1 MPPEGRH
8 QTEPVEMET
17 SCCEDCNEE
26 VVEDGN
32 HYTNSSGDPLC
43 DSCAENYV
51 SCNCGEDVHEED
63 AYEFDGSYFCQS
75 CYDEEVGFCTS
86 CDYEMYRNDMNWS
99 DRYGDYL
106 CDDCYD
112 EHESHG
118 QPDWEV
124 YNHSY
129 VVNRTDWVHPE
140 RHFYT
145 RDTFR
150 WIKSRRYVG
159 LELETNF
166 RYDESLGDVADDL
179 NYELGNTRDTA
190 SSDAYYSL
198 GMSNFVYDGSVTSQR
213 HRYGGELV
221 MRPRR
226 GDRLLHD
233 ADFFCKRLES
243 QWNAYASWKTGLHLH
258 IDVQD
263 YDWVHASVITLFT
276 KLMEPHIYT
285 WLPKSRYY
293 GSGGQ
298 RWGRPVSQAVN
309 DFKYIQDR
317 DSFVDFYYDNGGYTN
332 EKYNDKRYHGL
343 NWHSHFQAN
352 QGLEIRYH
360 SGTLQ
365 TDKIKYWTKFWTQ
378 VVDRSYEIAE
388 EIKDDMGNYANFG
401 DTDMFKSLWLS
412 STINTK
418 LSQISNQFSE
428 FTDEGMSS
436 DVFEYRKKSEVLRR
450 YLGLPKKDRPYL
462 LQPMVHYLRHRA
474 NRSCMSLDNI
484 YDVFD
489 IDVDT
494 KCYFRNRKEDLRNA
508 MEEHTATKFYNDVFY
523 NVNSIVEFNKETK
536 TFEYK
541 DIFKDTFLLVNDERY
556 EQRRQMYDQKQM
568 VNYEDY
574 LVNYSD
580 YDTTL

>member
-1 MPPEGRH
+1 MPPEGHRDREI
-8 QTEPVEMET
+8 EP
-17 SCCEDCNEE
+17 SCCDDCNEE
-26 VVEDGN
+26 VIEDGT
-32 HYTNSSGDPLC
+32 HSTNSSGDPLC

-51 SCNCGEDVHEED
+51 ECNCGESVHQDD
-63 AYEFDGSYFCQS
+63 ANEFDGSYFCEG
-75 CYDEEVGFCTS
+75 CYDEDVMCCPS
-86 CDYEMYRNDMNWS
+86 CDYEMYRDDAQWS

-106 CDDCYD
+106 CDSCYED
-112 EHESHG
+112 EEYNT

-124 YNHSY
+124 FNHSY

-140 RHFYT
+140 GHFYNK
-145 RDTFR
+145 DTFR
-150 WIKSRRYVG
+150 WIKSKRYVG

-166 RYDESLGDVADDL
+166 RYDVSFAEISDDL
-179 NYELGNTRDTA
+179 NFALGRTRDTENTDNFYA
-190 SSDAYYSL
+190 LGQSS
-198 GMSNFVYDGSVTSQR
+198 FVHDGSVTSQR
-213 HRYGGELV
+213 HQYGGELV

-243 QWNAYASWKTGLHLH
+243 KWDAYPSWKTGLHLH

-263 YDWVHASVITLFT
+263 YDWIHASVLTLFT

-285 WLPKSRYY
+285 WLPKSRFY
-293 GSGGQ
+293 GNGGQ

-309 DFKYIQDR
+309 DFKYISDR
-317 DSFVDFYYDNGGYTN
+317 DSFVEFYYDNGGYTH

-365 TDKIKYWTKFWTQ
+365 RDKIKYWTKFWTQ

-388 EIKDDMGNYANFG
+388 DIRDNMSSYSNLGNT
-401 DTDMFKSLWLS
+401 DTFKSLWVPS
-412 STINTK
+412 SINTK

-436 DVFEYRKKSEVLRR
+436 DVFEYRKKSELLRR

-474 NRSCMSLDNI
+474 NRCVMSLDNI
-484 YDVFD
+484 YELFD

-494 KCYFRNRKEDLRNA
+494 RFYFKDRKEQLYNS
-508 MEEHTATKFYNDVFY
+508 MEEHVATRFYDDVFSG
-523 NVNSIVEFNKETK
+523 VNSVVEFDRDTL

-541 DIFKDTFLLVNDERY
+541 DIFKDTFLLVNDDRY
-556 EQRRQMYDQKQM
+556 QEWRQIYDQKQI
-568 VNYEDY
+568 VDY
-574 LVNYSD
+574 GLLCTYSD
-580 YDTTL
+580 GNTIL

>member
-1 MPPEGRH
+1 MPPEGRRDREI
-8 QTEPVEMET
+8 EP
-17 SCCEDCNEE
+17 SCCDDCNED
-26 VVEDGN
+26 VIEDGN
-32 HYTNSSGDPLC
+32 HCTNSSGDPLC

-51 SCNCGEDVHEED
+51 ECNCGESVHEQD
-63 AYEFDGSYFCQS
+63 VNEFDGEYFCEG
-75 CYDEEVGFCTS
+75 CYDEAVMCCPS
-86 CDYEMYRNDMNWS
+86 CDYEMHRDDAQWS

-106 CDDCYD
+106 CDSCY
-112 EHESHG
+112 EEEEYNR

-140 RHFYT
+140 GHFYNK
-145 RDTFR
+145 DTFR
-150 WIKSRRYVG
+150 WIKSKRYVG

-166 RYDESLGDVADDL
+166 RYDVSFAEISDDL
-179 NYELGNTRDTA
+179 NYELGRTRDTENTDNFYA
-190 SSDAYYSL
+190 LGQSS
-198 GMSNFVYDGSVTSQR
+198 FIHDGSVTSSR
-213 HRYGGELV
+213 HQYGGELV

-243 QWNAYASWKTGLHLH
+243 KWDAYPSWKTGLHLH

-263 YDWVHASVITLFT
+263 YDWIHASVLTLFT

-285 WLPKSRYY
+285 WLPKSRFY
-293 GSGGQ
+293 GNGGQ

-309 DFKYIQDR
+309 DFKYISDR
-317 DSFVDFYYDNGGYTN
+317 DSFVEFYYDNGGYTD

-365 TDKIKYWTKFWTQ
+365 RDKIKYWTKFWTQ

-388 EIKDDMGNYANFG
+388 DIRDNMSSYSNLGNT
-401 DTDMFKSLWLS
+401 DTFKSLWVP

-418 LSQISNQFSE
+418 LSQISNRYSD
-428 FTDEGMSS
+428 FTDIGDSS
-436 DVFEYRKKSEVLRR
+436 DLSDYRKKSELLRR

-462 LQPMVHYLRHRA
+462 LQPMVYYLRHRA
-474 NRSCMSLDNI
+474 NRCVMSLDNI
-484 YDVFD
+484 YELFD

-494 KCYFRNRKEDLRNA
+494 RFYFKDRKEQLYNS
-508 MEEHTATKFYNDVFY
+508 MEEHVATRFYDDVFSG
-523 NVNSIVEFNKETK
+523 VNSVVEFDRDTL

-541 DIFKDTFLLVNDERY
+541 DIFKDTFLLVNDDRY
-556 EQRRQMYDQKQM
+556 QEWRQIHDQKQI
-568 VNYEDY
+568 VDY
-574 LVNYSD
+574 GLLCTYSD
-580 YDTTL
+580 GNTTL